1 MIFFRYIN
9 YILIIFLSS
18 TILSAGK
25 AAAQGTKMVELKTVV
40 IDPGHGG
47 KDPGTIK
54 GKVQEKNITLSVAK
68 LLGGMI
74 QEKYPSVK
82 VIYTRSTDKF
92 VPLDQRA
99 SIANKNKADLFI
111 SIHVNATKATS
122 ARGTE
127 TFVMGLDKSN
137 SNMEVCQLENS
148 VLTLEEGY
156 NSKYSGFDPKNPES
170 YIIFSLLQNSHLEQS
185 LIMAEAVQ
193 NEFKKG
199 PITHN
204 RGVKQAPFLVLWKCT
219 MPSILVELGFLSNP
233 NDFKALTSKNSQVQ
247 FARGIFKAF
256 ETYKEQYDTTVEMP
270 AISEENPPTIGYSPN
285 GKYRIQ
291 IMASSKKIE
300 KGSGEFKGFDCE
312 VVKVGNM
319 YKYTVGRF
327 VSRDDASKELEKVK
341 NLFPSA
347 FISKFE

>member
-1 MIFFRYIN
+1 MIFRYIN
-9 YILIIFLSS
+9 YILTIFLSIS
-18 TILSAGK
+18 ILSTANMH
-25 AAAQGTKMVELKTVV
+25 AQTKQMVELKTVV

-68 LLGGMI
+68 LLGNMI
-74 QEKYPSVK
+74 KENYPNVK
-82 VIYTRSTDKF
+82 VLYTRSSDKF

-99 SIANKNKADLFI
+99 AIANKNKADLFI
-111 SIHVNATKATS
+111 SIHVNSTKSTS

-156 NSKYSGFDPKNPES
+156 SSKYSGFDPKNPES

-193 NEFKKG
+193 NEFKNG
-199 PITHN
+199 PIKHN

-233 NDFKALTSKNSQVQ
+233 NDYKALTSKSSQVQ
-247 FARGIFKAF
+247 FAQGIFKAF
-256 ETYKEQYDTTVEMP
+256 EAYKKQYDTAVELP
-270 AISEENPPTIGYSPN
+270 AITKESNTNIGYTSS

-300 KGSGEFKGFDCE
+300 KGSSEFKGFDTE
-312 VVKVGNM
+312 YVKVGNM
-319 YKYTVGRF
+319 YKYTVGRYN
-327 VSRDDASKELEKVK
+327 SKEDAAKDIQKVK
-341 NLFPSA
+341 KSFPGA
-347 FISKFE
+347 FISTFE

>member
-1 MIFFRYIN
+1 MIFTHKKHIN
-9 YILIIFLSS
+9 AIFFALLLIFPSWLL
-18 TILSAGK
+18 T
-25 AAAQGTKMVELKTVV
+25 AQNTESKQLVQLKTVV
-40 IDPGHGG
+40 IDAGHGG

-54 GKVQEKNITLSVAK
+54 GNVQEKNITLSVAK
-68 LLGGMI
+68 ILGNKI
-74 QEKYPSVK
+74 KDRYPDVK

-92 VPLDQRA
+92 VPLDERA
-99 SIANKNKADLFI
+99 AIANRNHADLFI
-111 SIHVNATKATS
+111 SIHVNATKSSA

-148 VLTLEEGY
+148 VLTLEDGY
-156 NSKYSGFDPKNPES
+156 NSKYSGFDPNNPES
-170 YIIFSLLQNSHLEQS
+170 YIIFSLLQNAHLEQS

-193 NEFKKG
+193 NELKKG

-233 NDFKALTSKNSQVQ
+233 TDYKALTGKQTQVQ
-247 FARGIFKAF
+247 FANAIFKAF
-256 ETYKEQYDTTVEMP
+256 EAYKKQYDTVIEISAPQTP
-270 AISEENPPTIGYSPN
+270 APSAGD

-291 IMASSKKIE
+291 IMASSKLLPS
-300 KGSGEFKGFDCE
+300 GSKEFKGLECE
-312 VVKVGNM
+312 QVKVGNM

-327 VSRDDASKELEKVK
+327 ATREEAAKELEKVK
-341 NLFPSA
+341 NLFPGA
-347 FISKFE
+347 FVSTF

>member
-1 MIFFRYIN
+1 MIFRCIY
-9 YILIIFLSS
+9 YILTIFLSVSVLS
-18 TILSAGK
+18 TANMYG
-25 AAAQGTKMVELKTVV
+25 QTRQMVELKTVV

-74 QEKYPSVK
+74 KEKYPNVK
-82 VIYTRSTDKF
+82 VLYTRSSDKF

-99 SIANKNKADLFI
+99 AIANKNKADLFI
-111 SIHVNATKATS
+111 SIHVNSTKATS

-193 NEFKKG
+193 NEFKNG
-199 PITHN
+199 PIKHN

-233 NDFKALTSKNSQVQ
+233 TDYKALTSKSSQVQ
-247 FARGIFKAF
+247 FAKGIFKAF
-256 ETYKEQYDTTVEMP
+256 ETYKKQYDTAVELP
-270 AISEENPPTIGYSPN
+270 VVTEDANSSVGYTPG

-300 KGSGEFKGFDCE
+300 KGSAEFKGFE
-312 VVKVGNM
+312 VEYMKVGNM
-319 YKYTVGRF
+319 YKYTVGRY
-327 VSRDDASKELEKVK
+327 SRKEDAAKDIQKVK
-341 NLFPSA
+341 KVFPGA
-347 FISKFE
+347 FIATFE

>member
-1 MIFFRYIN
+1 MYSLYRYL
-9 YILIIFLSS
+9 LIISV
-18 TILSAGK
+18 
-25 AAAQGTKMVELKTVV
+25 AALIFPVKSDAQTRQLVQLKTVV
-40 IDPGHGG
+40 IDAGHGG
-47 KDPGTIK
+47 KDPGAIK
-54 GKVQEKNITLSVAK
+54 GNVQEKNITLSVAK
-68 LLGGMI
+68 ALGNMI
-74 QEKYPSVK
+74 HEKYPDVK
-82 VIYTRSTDKF
+82 VVYTRSTDKF

-99 SIANKNKADLFI
+99 AVANKNKADLFI

-193 NEFKKG
+193 NEMKKG
-199 PITHN
+199 PITYN

-233 NDFKALTSKNSQVQ
+233 TDYKALTTKSSQVQ
-247 FARGIFKAF
+247 FATRIFKAF
-256 ETYKEQYDTTVEMP
+256 EAYKKQYDTQIELP
-270 AISEENPPTIGYSPN
+270 AQTEPEGI
-285 GKYRIQ
+285 YRIQ
-291 IMASSKKIE
+291 VMSSSME
-300 KGSGEFKGFDCE
+300 LPKGSAEFKGLDCE
-312 VVKVGNM
+312 CVKVGNL

-327 VSRDDASKELEKVK
+327 GSREEASKELAKVK
-341 NLFPSA
+341 NLFPGA
-347 FISKFE
+347 FIGTFK

>member
-1 MIFFRYIN
+1 MNLHLRKYI
-9 YILIIFLSS
+9 
-18 TILSAGK
+18 TITVLSALLSLWLTSAYG
-25 AAAQGTKMVELKTVV
+25 QTTPIVELKTVV

-47 KDPGTIK
+47 KDPGTVK

-68 LLGGMI
+68 ILGNMI
-74 QEKYPSVK
+74 QEKYPEVK

-99 SIANKNKADLFI
+99 AIANKHKADLFI
-111 SIHVNATKATS
+111 SIHVNSTKATS

-148 VLTLEEGY
+148 VLTFEEGY

-193 NEFKKG
+193 EALKKG

-233 NDFKALTSKNSQVQ
+233 TDYKALTSKQSQVE
-247 FARGIFKAF
+247 FAKGIFKAF
-256 ETYKEQYDTTVEMP
+256 ESYKKQYDTEIELP
-270 AISEENPPTIGYSPN
+270 ATPVITSGDGPF
-285 GKYRIQ
+285 RIQ
-291 IMASSKKIE
+291 VMASSKKLD
-300 KGSGEFKGFDCE
+300 KGASEFKGLECE
-312 VVKVGNM
+312 CTKVGNI

-327 VSRDDASKELEKVK
+327 PSREEAAKELQKVK
-341 NLFPSA
+341 NLFPGA
-347 FISKFE
+347 FIATFE